1 MQPMTE
7 RQIAEVL
14 RGVPTVC
21 GNLHHPGA
29 CRETGCVET
38 GKLGEPD
45 YDAMARAVVEQLVS
59 LGWVNLADPAV
70 CHGGH
75 AACVHVI
82 EDMKV
87 RDARL
92 ARLGEALKAMV
103 TCLDDQVF
111 VRNITNDDHFPSYVA
126 QASRIVAVLKAAQD
140 ALADAGAGKERG
152 DG

>member
-1 MQPMTE
+1 MTLAELQELCE
-7 RQIAEVL
+7 RAL
-14 RGVPTVC
+14 DDPTRDDHEHALV
-21 GNLHHPGA
+21 
-29 CRETGCVET
+29 
-38 GKLGEPD
+38 
-45 YDAMARAVVEQLVS
+45 AVVERLIE

-87 RDARL
+87 RAARL
-92 ARLGEALKAMV
+92 ARLGEALKAMMA
-103 TCLDDQVF
+103 CIDDQVF

-152 DG
+152 Q

>member
-1 MQPMTE
+1 MTE
-7 RQIAEVL
+7 REIAEVL
-14 RGVPTVC
+14 RAVPPLY
-21 GNLHHPGA
+21 GLWASHPH
-29 CRETGCVET
+29 RNYV
-38 GKLGEPD
+38 LPD
-45 YDAMARAVVEQLVS
+45 YDAMARAIVERLMG
-59 LGWVNLADPAV
+59 LGWVNLADPTV

-103 TCLDDQVF
+103 ACIDDQVF
-111 VRNITNDDHFPSYVA
+111 VRNITNDDHFPSYVV

-140 ALADAGAGKERG
+140 ALTDAGAGKERG

>member
-1 MQPMTE
+1 MSYQPPWT
-7 RQIAEVL
+7 QIAEVL

-87 RDARL
+87 RDAARL
-92 ARLGEALKAMV
+92 ARLVEALNK
-103 TCLDDQVF
+103 CK
-111 VRNITNDDHFPSYVA
+111 P
-126 QASRIVAVLKAAQD
+126 
-140 ALADAGAGKERG
+140 
-152 DG
+152 

>member
-1 MQPMTE
+1 MTE

-14 RGVPTVC
+14 RAVPPLY
-21 GNLHHPGA
+21 GLWASHPH
-29 CRETGCVET
+29 RNYV
-38 GKLGEPD
+38 LPD
-45 YDAMARAVVEQLVS
+45 YDAMARAVAERLTA

-92 ARLGEALKAMV
+92 ARLGEAV
-103 TCLDDQVF
+103 THLECSLCRLGAGKKYICQRHGEELD
-111 VRNITNDDHFPSYVA
+111 
-126 QASRIVAVLKAAQD
+126 AVIA

-152 DG
+152 DGL